1 MEDPTAL
8 FHQYETDYCNKSTD
22 ISRKI
27 SSIAAVT
34 GELRRKKVSEIEADV
49 READS
54 VIKRMDMEAR
64 SLSADKSRTLV
75 NKVKEYKADLQS
87 LREQLK
93 QAAAGGGD
101 SDALARAELGLG
113 DNYYSTSAGQRE
125 RMLAATERM
134 QKTSDRLQVG
144 KQQLAET
151 EELGVNILQDL
162 ARQRETIVNA
172 RDTLHGADD
181 NISKARKILGTM
193 SKRIMTNKII
203 TFGIAAFL
211 LAAIFLIIY
220 VKLK

>member
-1 MEDPTAL
+1 
-8 FHQYETDYCNKSTD
+8 
-22 ISRKI
+22 
-27 SSIAAVT
+27 
-34 GELRRKKVSEIEADV
+34 
-49 READS
+49 
-54 VIKRMDMEAR
+54 MDMEAR

-113 DNYYSTSAGQRE
+113 GDYYSTSTGQRE

-151 EELGVNILQDL
+151 EVGRSLSLTWPI
-162 ARQRETIVNA
+162 TY
-172 RDTLHGADD
+172 
-181 NISKARKILGTM
+181 S
-193 SKRIMTNKII
+193 II
-203 TFGIAAFL
+203 TGSQSPAVACAVL
-211 LAAIFLIIY
+211 LG
-220 VKLK
+220 

>member
-1 MEDPTAL
+1 MDDPTAL
-8 FHQYETDYCNKSTD
+8 FRQYETDYCNKSTD

-27 SSIAAVT
+27 TSIASLT

-49 READS
+49 READN
-54 VIKRMDMEAR
+54 VVKRMDMEAR
-64 SLSADKSRTLV
+64 SLAPDKGRPLL
-75 NKVKEYKADLQS
+75 NKVREYKADLAS

-93 QAAAGGGD
+93 QAAAGGG
-101 SDALARAELGLG
+101 SEDAAARAELGLG
-113 DNYYSTSAGQRE
+113 DNYYSTSAGQRD

-151 EELGVNILQDL
+151 EELGVTILQDL
-162 ARQRETIVNA
+162 ARQRETITHA

-181 NISKARKILGTM
+181 NISKARKVLGTM
-193 SKRIMTNKII
+193 SKRIVQNKII
-203 TFGIAAFL
+203 MFGIVAFL

>member
-1 MEDPTAL
+1 MNDPTAL

-27 SSIAAVT
+27 SSVPGSA
-34 GELRRKKVSEIEADV
+34 GELRRKKVAEIEADV

-64 SLSADKSRTLV
+64 SLSPDKSRALLS
-75 NKVKEYKADLQS
+75 KVKEYKADLSS
-87 LREQLK
+87 LKEQLK
-93 QAAAGGGD
+93 QAAAGASD
-101 SDALARAELGLG
+101 SDAARAELGLG
-113 DNYYSTSAGQRE
+113 DTYYSTSAGQRE

-151 EELGVNILQDL
+151 EELGVTILQDL
-162 ARQRETIVNA
+162 ARQREGIVHA

-181 NISKARKILGTM
+181 NISKARKVLGTM
-193 SKRIMTNKII
+193 SKRIVANKII
-203 TFGIAAFL
+203 MFGIAAFL

-220 VKLK
+220 VKFK